1 MTLYLF
7 EYNNYY
13 NRIVKKLPT
22 IQDYEREGRLLD
34 TIYNVNFLPN
44 DGIST
49 EHIINYDATTG
60 NYVIITD
67 GPREEI
73 VSRWFVLESVR
84 IRVGQY
90 KLTLYRDV
98 VADWKDEIVN
108 APMFIEKAMC
118 RIGDSAIFN
127 NENMSYNQVKTSE
140 TLLKD
145 KTKCP
150 WIVGYVARDAM
161 PTNPNLTFTLNTD
174 VAGEYENLEDYPYYK
189 YDEENPMYPSS
200 SINNT
205 RLAFNFKIDYGVVTN
220 MITGIDL
227 RGNPVKPLFA
237 ENLISPDTPE
247 TRWWKS
253 KFKSS
258 AGHRGYP
265 VTHEESKWTPGLD
278 KLFEEAKARTWN
290 GFDYTDADFTNITG
304 TSETTL
310 NNEDGKIIHVGQKYY
325 RVKVNRPAQV
335 SLSATIPSNS
345 NLGLQMRQVA
355 ESTRYDFVISGS
367 SNAPLFCMEL
377 LVLPAYFT
385 FEVISVDEMHFG
397 YPDQTS
403 RMNLNDAPYDMFA
416 IPYGE
421 MYVGDNVPNKLT
433 SPDVSLKT
441 ARAIQLSLGQGIYD
455 LQIVPYCPI
464 NKNIFSEV
472 SDGRIKIQTN
482 LLDTKDYT
490 VVEGKANEY
499 RSIAFWL
506 TQSTFTK
513 IIDYK
518 IEVADTAIE
527 FKVQNECDMYR
538 LNSPNWNGAF
548 EFSATKNNGVSGFRV
563 DCSYKP
569 FSPYIR
575 VAPLFGGLYG
585 EIVDD
590 ARGLICGG
598 SFSMTQVTDA
608 WITYQLQN
616 ANYQAMFDR
625 QIENMEVNNSV
636 QRVMEGVNAITG
648 TIGGAVTGGM
658 GGAMLGGGAYGAAA
672 GAAIGGVTSM
682 TGGIADIVL
691 NEQLRTEAL
700 DYTKDQFG
708 YQLGNIKALPQ
719 SLTKVSSFN
728 ANNKIFP
735 VLEYYT
741 CTDIEKEALRS
752 KIRYNGMTV
761 MRIGTI
767 NQFMQP
773 TRSYIKGKL
782 IRIENIADDFHVTNT
797 IANELN
803 KGVFI

>member
-1 MTLYLF
+1 
-7 EYNNYY
+7 
-13 NRIVKKLPT
+13 
-22 IQDYEREGRLLD
+22 
-34 TIYNVNFLPN
+34 
-44 DGIST
+44 
-49 EHIINYDATTG
+49 
-60 NYVIITD
+60 
-67 GPREEI
+67 
-73 VSRWFVLESVR
+73 
-84 IRVGQY
+84 
-90 KLTLYRDV
+90 
-98 VADWKDEIVN
+98 
-108 APMFIEKAMC
+108 
-118 RIGDSAIFN
+118 
-127 NENMSYNQVKTSE
+127 
-140 TLLKD
+140 
-145 KTKCP
+145 
-150 WIVGYVARDAM
+150 M

-174 VAGEYENLEDYPYYK
+174 VAGVYENLEEYPYYK

-205 RLAFNFKIDYGVVTN
+205 RLAFNFKIEYGLDYN

-237 ENLISPDTPE
+237 DVLINPDTPE

-253 KFKSS
+253 KFRPIN
-258 AGHRGYP
+258 GRVRGYP
-265 VTHEESKWTPGLD
+265 VTHEQDKWTPGLD
-278 KLFEEAKARTWN
+278 KLFAEAKARTWN
-290 GFDYTDADFTNITG
+290 GFDYTDAEFTNITS

-310 NNEDGKIIHVGQKYY
+310 NNEDGKIIQVGQKYY
-325 RVKVNRPAQV
+325 RIKVNRPAQV
-335 SLSATIPSNS
+335 PLSATISS
-345 NLGLQMRQVA
+345 SSTLGLQMRQVA
-355 ESTRYDFVISGS
+355 ESTRYDFVIGGS

-421 MYVGDNVPNKLT
+421 MYVGDIVPNKLT

-441 ARAIQLSLGQGIYD
+441 ARAIQLALGQGLYD
-455 LQIVPYCPI
+455 LQIAPYCPI
-464 NKNIFSEV
+464 NKNIFTEA
-472 SDGRIKIQTN
+472 SDGKIRIQTN
-482 LLDTKDYT
+482 SLDAKEYT
-490 VVEGKANEY
+490 VVVGKENEY

-513 IIDYK
+513 IIDHK

-538 LNSPNWNGAF
+538 LCSPNWNGTF

-585 EIVDD
+585 DIVDD

-636 QRVMEGVNAITG
+636 QRVMEGVNAFTG
-648 TIGGAVTGGM
+648 TIGGVATGGIA
-658 GGAMLGGGAYGAAA
+658 GGMTGNPWAAA
-672 GAAIGGVTSM
+672 GGAAVGGVTSM
-682 TGGIADIVL
+682 IGGVADMAL

-719 SLTKVSSFN
+719 SLTKVGSFN
-728 ANNKIFP
+728 ANNKLFP

-741 CTDIEKEALRS
+741 CTDIEKEALRQ
-752 KIRYNGMTV
+752 KIKYNGMTV
-761 MRIGTI
+761 MRIGTL
-767 NQFMQP
+767 NQFTQS
-773 TRSYIKGKL
+773 TELSYVKGKL
-782 IRIENIADDFHVTNT
+782 IRLEGIADDFHVIKT
-797 IANELN
+797 ISNEIN